1 MTTVQSAHHIVFS
14 PALCRAARGYL
25 GWTQEELAL
34 QSLVS
39 RSTIRDYEG
48 QRHGVH
54 RSTEAQLKLAFEN
67 AGLRFTSENGSPGI
81 FCSSQPEA

>member
-1 MTTVQSAHHIVFS
+1 MVQPVPDVIFS

-25 GWTQEELAL
+25 DWTQEELAV

-54 RSTEAQLKLAFEN
+54 RSTEAQLKLAFEK
-67 AGLRFTSENGSPGI
+67 AGLSFTNGDGMQGV
-81 FCSSQPEA
+81 FCSATHEA

>member
-1 MTTVQSAHHIVFS
+1 MVQSAQDIVFS

-25 GWTQEELAL
+25 DWTQEELAL

-48 QRHGVH
+48 QRHGAH
-54 RSTEAQLKLAFEN
+54 RSTEAQLKLTFEK
-67 AGLRFTSENGSPGI
+67 AGLRFTNDSGFPGI
-81 FCSSQPEA
+81 FCSSQREG

>member
-1 MTTVQSAHHIVFS
+1 M
-14 PALCRAARGYL
+14 
-25 GWTQEELAL
+25 

-54 RSTEAQLKLAFEN
+54 RSTEAQLKLAFEK
-67 AGLRFTSENGSPGI
+67 AGLRFTNDHGFPGI
-81 FCSSQPEA
+81 FCSSQRQG

>member
-1 MTTVQSAHHIVFS
+1 MDMVQSAQDIVFS

-25 GWTQEELAL
+25 DWTQEELAVH
-34 QSLVS
+34 SLVS

-54 RSTEAQLKLAFEN
+54 RSTEAQLKLAFEK
-67 AGLRFTSENGSPGI
+67 AGLRFTNDHGFPGI
-81 FCSSQPEA
+81 FCSSQREG